1 MIQNGVQP
9 FDQYQLHLKVVGG
22 VCYALVIHSGV
33 NVPYLEERG
42 YHFERREYRFNFRHV
57 PDSMRDQVFEEFPAR
72 RQEGLLPFWKGENCA
87 NRAVSSFFQITLQ
100 IFFRKLSSDPRFLA
114 WRRR

>member
-1 MIQNGVQP
+1 MYSVQSTHH
-9 FDQYQLHLKVVGG
+9 QQETLRHSCTKHLLILLHLKVVGG

-57 PDSMRDQVFEEFPAR
+57 PDSMRDQLLKSFPQGGKKGCSFLER
-72 RQEGLLPFWKGENCA
+72 GELPQSGGELFLPDHFTNLL
-87 NRAVSSFFQITLQ
+87 
-100 IFFRKLSSDPRFLA
+100 
-114 WRRR
+114 